1 MKLKLGIGLGIS
13 YRLKKKKFS
22 DKYKKKTKKTL
33 IYLTVSFTV
42 DLLSLT
48 VARSFLL
55 PLSLPF
61 ALWSH
66 AQRVG
71 TGTKGQKQ
79 RAKARDGLKIIK
91 TNLCLKHKSQGV
103 KFTDGSVVDLQSLI
117 F

>member
-1 MKLKLGIGLGIS
+1 MTSI
-13 YRLKKKKFS
+13 
-22 DKYKKKTKKTL
+22 KTKKKTL